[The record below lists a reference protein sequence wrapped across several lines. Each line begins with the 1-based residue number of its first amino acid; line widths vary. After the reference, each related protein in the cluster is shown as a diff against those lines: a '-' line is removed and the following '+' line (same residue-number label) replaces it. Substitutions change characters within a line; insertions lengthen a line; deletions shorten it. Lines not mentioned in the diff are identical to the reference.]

1 MYINLNSSAVFL
13 LSTEIIIHI
22 ADTYNNRLGVMM
34 SEYAKHK
41 IQHEILIGGGSNA
54 FFNGII
60 AWLTLREGP
69 SLTWLGSSSF
79 VVDITATAFIL
90 PFIVALIVIPLQKKK
105 LQKGAAET
113 INFGPKSLLQH
124 WVNRLPDATFLN
136 AIIFG
141 VIGVLIAAPTPLIIL
156 YSRYRTNRAYDLR
169 YLQRML
175 GRNNGRYSC
184 YTDGHVSIKRAVFA
198 HVVLL
203 IQ

>member
-141 VIGVLIAAPTPLIIL
+141 VIGVLIAAPTPLIIFYIL
-156 YSRYRTNRAYDLR
+156 DIEQIEPMTYAIFKGCWAGIMAGILVIPMVMSALR
-169 YLQRML
+169 E
-175 GRNNGRYSC
+175 RYSL
-184 YTDGHVSIKRAVFA
+184 T
-198 HVVLL
+198 
-203 IQ
+203 